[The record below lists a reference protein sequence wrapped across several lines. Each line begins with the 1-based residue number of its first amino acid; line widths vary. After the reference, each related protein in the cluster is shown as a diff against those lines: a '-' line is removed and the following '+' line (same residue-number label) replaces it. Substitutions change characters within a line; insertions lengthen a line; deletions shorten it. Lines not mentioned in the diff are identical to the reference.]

1 MLLASASCRARGGG
15 GGGGKGLR
23 SCLLSEHLANA
34 HPQIGLQS
42 HEHLRRLP
50 RRVRALRSAS
60 SAPAA
65 PAAAAAAAAE
75 HRPLHSQPGVAH
87 LGAERLTPQQYVG
100 RTKVEVADGMAG
112 EVAHPARGV
121 A

>member
-65 PAAAAAAAAE
+65 PAAAAAE
-75 HRPLHSQPGVAH
+75 HRPLHSQPGVAP
-87 LGAERLTPQQYVG
+87 LGAEWLAPQQYVA
-100 RTKVEVADGMAG
+100 RSKVEVADGMAV